1 MKIEFTKNFETPEQ
15 LLGISRKDVIS
26 AVTNPIKKQSITI
39 DKNLDYRFFL
49 QKDRKRNTYNLV
61 VGEVVD
67 NKLFIDHNCFR
78 LMPELVSSFAN
89 KEPIVLLQ
97 QLALNFGFPMTVGG
111 HITKFIFRQSFI
123 GPFNKKNAFLG
134 AMPCKPGDHVVAS
147 MFSKFR
153 TIEVNGQKMAQLDC
167 AMVFFLEYNSY
178 LDWVNKNSSIQISKQ
193 TYDVFIAYKKNTGKG
208 FAKHLKDCLTQ
219 EGFRAFLD
227 TVDIPKEFEGT
238 EKWFTIRDEAIKNSK
253 RFLLVITISI
263 ESSEEVA
270 KELFLARSVP
280 NIKLIYARHDELTS
294 PEIQIALNDEIIN
307 LAEGNQMTFSSEDDL
322 ARQILKILVQD
333 EKNLTV

>member
-1 MKIEFTKNFETPEQ
+1 MY
-15 LLGISRKDVIS
+15 LL
-26 AVTNPIKKQSITI
+26 
-39 DKNLDYRFFL
+39 
-49 QKDRKRNTYNLV
+49 
-61 VGEVVD
+61 
-67 NKLFIDHNCFR
+67 
-78 LMPELVSSFAN
+78 
-89 KEPIVLLQ
+89 
-97 QLALNFGFPMTVGG
+97 
-111 HITKFIFRQSFI
+111 HI
-123 GPFNKKNAFLG
+123 
-134 AMPCKPGDHVVAS
+134 
-147 MFSKFR
+147 
-153 TIEVNGQKMAQLDC
+153 
-167 AMVFFLEYNSY
+167 
-178 LDWVNKNSSIQISKQ
+178 
-193 TYDVFIAYKKNTGKG
+193 KKNTGKG
-208 FAKHLKDCLTQ
+208 FAKHLKDCLAQ
-219 EGFRAFLD
+219 EGYRAFLD
-227 TVDIPKEFEGT
+227 TIDISKEFEGT